1 MNYQLTR
8 MLQVLFLITFMSL
21 IFPVFAVPNNA
32 NLSIEKQVNGNSKV
46 KQAAIHR
53 SILSD
58 IIPQLA
64 LALGFVLIVIFA
76 GAYLNNKLGFFNKY
90 TSNKLQ
96 VEAVLSL
103 SAKNK
108 LILVNTEYKKYLLSV
123 TQNDIKKIDSY
134 DLKQEQSLESVTD

>member
-1 MNYQLTR
+1 
-8 MLQVLFLITFMSL
+8 MSL

>member
-108 LILVNTEYKKYLLSV
+108 LILVNKEYKKYLLSV